1 MKFNT
6 NLHNPIPLH
15 TSKSLWY
22 CKARHAESAVNYFP
36 VLPLNTIPR
45 FQLTSSDFPT
55 ALVRSTSAKITMIQ
69 NSGFS
74 ASQIVYEGTLNGTL
88 NDTGLC
94 IFNGGLVSNESQL
107 GIAFSIIIEPH
118 ELLQDSYYISVNG
131 HYVKQLTHNVLEKYV
146 FSKVTIESGF
156 SDATYKLYNG
166 NIEIGQL
173 NSLSAINL
181 SYTGSNTR
189 SYTIN
194 ICRYCD
200 DAVVHTLTNSAK
212 FTIVPPQF
220 MSENIKSYV
229 AIGGDSVIS
238 AQTTVGTYYVEL
250 IMDAQTWY
258 SEPFT
263 WADNMYDY
271 IQVRYRRTSPIITA
285 DNYIAFVDQQ
295 GNDIYAVMY
304 LPTTLLAPPYQFEP
318 TIEENDGYKFIQ
330 KLVSYRS
337 EKMEFFCTGY
347 FAEAIRILWHCNVRT
362 ISQQPEQQRIVDYME
377 APEINWDNDT
387 HYCSV
392 VITFNTDTIIQT
404 NGNVEV
410 DVTGIIVN
418 HQSFDNSF
426 DNSYN

>member
-1 MKFNT
+1 MKINT

-15 TSKSLWY
+15 TSKNLWY
-22 CKARHAESAVNYFP
+22 CKARHAESAVDYFP
-36 VLPLNTIPR
+36 VLPLNTIPC
-45 FQLTSSDFPT
+45 FQLTSSDFPAT
-55 ALVRSTSAKITMIQ
+55 LARSTNAVITMLRG
-69 NSGFS
+69 SGSSTRQVTFR
-74 ASQIVYEGTLNGTL
+74 GTLNGTL

-94 IFNGGLVSNESQL
+94 ILNGGLVSDESQL
-107 GIAFSIIIEPH
+107 GMVFDIVIEPH
-118 ELLQDSYYISVNG
+118 EILQDSYYISVNG
-131 HYVKQLTHNVLEKYV
+131 YYVKQLTDGVLEKYV
-146 FSKVTIESGF
+146 FNKATIETGF
-156 SDATYKLYNG
+156 SDATYKLYNSD
-166 NIEIGQL
+166 IEIGQL
-173 NSLSAINL
+173 NSLSAISL
-181 SYTGSNTR
+181 SYTGFNTQ

-194 ICRYCD
+194 ICSYCD
-200 DAVVHTLTNSAK
+200 DTIAYTLIGSAK

-220 MSENIKSYV
+220 MSENIKSYT
-229 AIGGDSVIS
+229 AIGGDSVIN

-263 WADNMYDY
+263 WVDNMYDY

-318 TIEENDGYKFIQ
+318 TIKENDGYKFIQ

-377 APEINWDNDT
+377 APEINWDSDT

-392 VITFNTDTIIQT
+392 VITFNTDTIVQT
-404 NGNVEV
+404 NGNV
-410 DVTGIIVN
+410 DAGIASTTIN
-418 HQSFDNSF
+418 A
-426 DNSYN
+426 